1 MAHKKKTEQ
10 KSNYALKTSKGLRA
24 CTVVLYDIALE
35 TDLIQRYQLHL
46 PIKKEKLL
54 QSASTPINKQLS
66 IKKYVRARNMKT
78 GRFTKTCSKETVTK
92 KKEKNYKKIKSQQN
106 RKDINEDILLSR
118 QYDETTVTQWQQLTR
133 DSNVKSSSSKN
144 TDEISSTSTDTHF
157 NYMQKMTI
165 LLNKNNKDVR
175 KVRAEKNIDSDS
187 KRKLHLNTLDVT
199 YGKFIFAFY
208 YIIVLVIILL
218 YIYHFLFINRCR
230 YKITNDGF

>member
-1 MAHKKKTEQ
+1 MARKKKTEQ

-54 QSASTPINKQLS
+54 QSASTSINKQLL
-66 IKKYVRARNMKT
+66 IKENVQTKNIEN
-78 GRFTKTCSKETVTK
+78 GRYTKNCSKKTVTK
-92 KKEKNYKKIKSQQN
+92 KKVKNYKKIKSQQN
-106 RKDINEDILLSR
+106 RKDINEDILLSH
-118 QYDETTVTQWQQLTR
+118 QYDETTLTQWQQLTR
-133 DSNVKSSSSKN
+133 GSNVKSSSSKN

-165 LLNKNNKDVR
+165 LMNKNNKDVR
-175 KVRAEKNIDSDS
+175 KVRAEKKNRSDS
-187 KRKLHLNTLDVT
+187 KRKLRLNKLDIT
-199 YGKFIFAFY
+199 YGKFIFGFY

-218 YIYHFLFINRCR
+218 YIYHFFL
-230 YKITNDGF
+230 